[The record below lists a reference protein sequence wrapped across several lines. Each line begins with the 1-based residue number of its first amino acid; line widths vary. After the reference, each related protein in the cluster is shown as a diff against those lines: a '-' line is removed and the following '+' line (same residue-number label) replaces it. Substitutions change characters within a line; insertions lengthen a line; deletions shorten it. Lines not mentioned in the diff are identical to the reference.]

1 MSCKIKQ
8 YTGCATCYKRHDCEE
23 CESRMSDSN
32 VMIGILFLIFIFAFV
47 TWFIIGG

>member
-8 YTGCATCYKRHDCEE
+8 YTGCATCYKRHDCDE
-23 CESRMSDSN
+23 CESRMGGSD
-32 VMIGILFLIFIFAFV
+32 VMIGMLFLIFIFVFV